1 MSVSGV
7 TRGVV
12 ESLETC
18 RAYGTLRIL
27 GHAFPVLKDGEAVVG
42 GQLSVVSERQR
53 QSQSPHPAKRRR
65 NGAPVKQLSVVGEKS
80 FQPSAVSEKS
90 QK

>member
-42 GQLSVVSERQR
+42 GQLSVVSERQ
-53 QSQSPHPAKRRR
+53 SQSPHPAKRRR
-65 NGAPVKQLSVVGEKS
+65 NGAPVKQLSVAGC
-80 FQPSAVSEKS
+80 QLSER
-90 QK
+90 QDL